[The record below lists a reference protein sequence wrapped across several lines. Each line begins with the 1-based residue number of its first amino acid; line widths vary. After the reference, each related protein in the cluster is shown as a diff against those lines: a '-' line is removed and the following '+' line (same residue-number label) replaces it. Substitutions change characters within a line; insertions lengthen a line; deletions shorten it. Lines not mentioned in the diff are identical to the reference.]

1 MRVLPAGSV
10 TRFKLCLK
18 TCVIHSRLG
27 AMLALYGL
35 RPPAPLALHP
45 VSECLRS
52 AAFHGSAVRRTTAA
66 SPRGRAASP
75 RPAPRAHGVVRELI
89 RTPAAAEGRGQAQT
103 GAHFRHSESAA
114 RPRRGRS
121 SSGSAPSAGEAD
133 ASSRATR
140 GRAGGRSCGAA
151 PGVDPVVPQNR
162 SMWRVCCA
170 LVYLWHSSYAPLLS
184 VSADTRR
191 SHQNVT
197 SMIWPVGGHGAG

>member
-1 MRVLPAGSV
+1 MRRGRAAARSAAEDRCAARGARRVRSRSCALGSEAAAAAAAGGRSWRRRATNRLHARAVACARALSLAESKKSLRMCSRGNLDLEIGVLPAGSV

-35 RPPAPLALHP
+35 RPPAPLHP

-89 RTPAAAEGRGQAQT
+89 RTPAAAEQT
-103 GAHFRHSESAA
+103 
-114 RPRRGRS
+114 
-121 SSGSAPSAGEAD
+121 
-133 ASSRATR
+133 
-140 GRAGGRSCGAA
+140 
-151 PGVDPVVPQNR
+151 
-162 SMWRVCCA
+162 RV
-170 LVYLWHSSYAPLLS
+170 S
-184 VSADTRR
+184 TRR
-191 SHQNVT
+191 Q
-197 SMIWPVGGHGAG
+197 A

>member
-1 MRVLPAGSV
+1 MGGWRPPSFA
-10 TRFKLCLK
+10 
-18 TCVIHSRLG
+18 HD
-27 AMLALYGL
+27 GL
-35 RPPAPLALHP
+35 RRPAPLHA
-45 VSECLRS
+45 VSDECLRS

-151 PGVDPVVPQNR
+151 PGADPAILERLGNR
-162 SMWRVCCA
+162 QLPCNTSSESRGENLGVRGGIA
-170 LVYLWHSSYAPLLS
+170 KQAPTARARRGYVAHLLVGYRLESC
-184 VSADTRR
+184 
-191 SHQNVT
+191 
-197 SMIWPVGGHGAG
+197 MGGHG

>member
-1 MRVLPAGSV
+1 MPERLRSAGLNWNPCVCISPFGRRVSRRGCRPEDECLPLCPLA
-10 TRFKLCLK
+10 RFKLCLK
-18 TCVIHSRLG
+18 ACVIHSRLG

-35 RPPAPLALHP
+35 RPPAPLHP

-103 GAHFRHSESAA
+103 GTHFRHSESAA

-151 PGVDPVVPQNR
+151 PGADPAILERLGNSQLP
-162 SMWRVCCA
+162 CDT
-170 LVYLWHSSYAPLLS
+170 SSEA
-184 VSADTRR
+184 
-191 SHQNVT
+191 
-197 SMIWPVGGHGAG
+197 

>member
-1 MRVLPAGSV
+1 MRRGRAAARSAAEDRCAARGARRVRSRSCALGSEAAAAAAAGGRSWRRRATNRLHARAVACARALSLAESKKNVSPHAAAVYLRLLEIRVLPAGSV

-35 RPPAPLALHP
+35 RPPAPLHS

-89 RTPAAAEGRGQAQT
+89 RTPAAAEQT
-103 GAHFRHSESAA
+103 
-114 RPRRGRS
+114 
-121 SSGSAPSAGEAD
+121 
-133 ASSRATR
+133 
-140 GRAGGRSCGAA
+140 
-151 PGVDPVVPQNR
+151 
-162 SMWRVCCA
+162 RV
-170 LVYLWHSSYAPLLS
+170 S
-184 VSADTRR
+184 TRR
-191 SHQNVT
+191 Q
-197 SMIWPVGGHGAG
+197 A